1 MKVIKIVTIQV
12 FISMLCISANC
23 YAGSYTQKVIERG
36 NEFFQQGKY
45 DEAIREFT
53 FALMIGPYNSQAYYN
68 RGRAFHAM
76 GEFDDAISDYSIAI
90 QIDPDNAEI
99 YHNRANLHYYKSEL
113 DLAIDDWSRSVRL
126 CPDCYQSY
134 DNRAYAYYEKGLYD
148 LAQEDVDR
156 LKELGYK
163 VSQIFVDILTR
174 RAAAEDLIVI
184 ERCLKYNP
192 SQKYLI
198 SIPKNYNPETK
209 TPLFIAIHKYPG
221 DVKYQINIW
230 KSLAN
235 QEGYILLHPVFAPGY
250 QNFLQAEDSK
260 LVQIIKELKEE
271 FMIDEKKIFLIGFSE
286 GARFVQQFAFRFPK
300 YVKVACLLSGREY
313 ELNISSYGMA
323 KKINF
328 FIGAGETGKR
338 YSEALNFYNQLKENG
353 YKVKLEFF
361 PLLGY
366 RFNSK
371 IKYAVIDFLREIK

>member
-1 MKVIKIVTIQV
+1 MDKVKAVSLGFLVLV
-12 FISMLCISANC
+12 FFICGNC
-23 YAGSYTQKVIERG
+23 YAGHYVDKVIERG
-36 NEFFQQGKY
+36 NEYFSQGKY

-68 RGRAFHAM
+68 RGRALHAM

-99 YHNRANLHYYKSEL
+99 YHNRGNLHYYKSEL
-113 DLAIDDWSRSVRL
+113 DLAIDDWSRSIKL

-148 LAQEDVDR
+148 LAQEDIKR
-156 LKELGYK
+156 LKELGHK
-163 VSQIFVDILTR
+163 VSRIFVDILTR
-174 RAAAEDLIVI
+174 RAEAEDLIVI
-184 ERCLKYNP
+184 EKCLKYNP

-198 SIPKNYNPETK
+198 LIPKNYDPETK

-221 DVKYQINIW
+221 DAKYQIDIW
-230 KSLAN
+230 KSLTN
-235 QEGYILLHPVFAPGY
+235 REGYILLHPVFAAGY
-250 QNFLQAEDSK
+250 QDFLEAEDTK

-271 FMIDEKKIFLIGFSE
+271 FMIDRKKIFLVGFSE
-286 GARFVQQFAFRFPK
+286 GARFVQQFVFRFPG
-300 YVKVACLLSGREY
+300 YASVACLLSGREY
-313 ELNISSYGMA
+313 ELTIPSYGKV
-323 KKINF
+323 KKIKF

-338 YSEALNFYNQLKENG
+338 YTAALDFYNRLKANG
-353 YKVKLEFF
+353 YKVKLESF